1 MNEPAAAL
9 DDALNQWLCGL
20 TLQAPARPAQAA
32 ERLRRRWSWRLSLLL
47 HGSVFAFALAAFLAD
62 VPLAAYSGSAEATS
76 RPVGEFTDAA
86 PVLVTIEG
94 LQAARPTA
102 AELAESEIA
111 RLAAE
116 LPPPELAAELLDP
129 AAAST
134 SAASGWLHRR
144 VLDEVATAERLSQD
158 DQRERLAA
166 LGGQLEQ
173 ISSAESVDAISRRL
187 SGFFGTAGRATQ
199 PANEPVP
206 GEFDYDTAQLHDVKR
221 TERADGGYDY
231 VAVLLDAAGRTME
244 SALAEA
250 EGEQLYK
257 TFQLIKAN
265 PLLERVYRGV
275 VMSLFDKLMRQQ
287 PPVREERQE

>member
-94 LQAARPTA
+94 LQAARPTG

-129 AAAST
+129 VAAST

-144 VLDEVATAERLSQD
+144 VLDEVAAAERLSQD

-166 LGGQLEQ
+166 LGGELEQ

-187 SGFFGTAGRATQ
+187 SGLFGTASRATQ
-199 PANEPVP
+199 PAAEPVP

>member
-76 RPVGEFTDAA
+76 RPAGEFTDAA

-144 VLDEVATAERLSQD
+144 VLDEVAKAERLSQD

-166 LGGQLEQ
+166 LGGELEQ

-199 PANEPVP
+199 PATEPVP

-221 TERADGGYDY
+221 TERAGGGYDY